1 MKIKEMIRLAADFAK
16 SGDPKRSYFLGAIG
30 VRSDGVVVMARND
43 MIQTPEP
50 SAHAEARLVRK
61 LGKDASMVVVVRV
74 MKGSGQLAMAKPCK
88 HCRTALKNYRVKKV
102 YFTADNGKLSVF
114 EM

>member
-1 MKIKEMIRLAADFAK
+1 MKMKEMIRLAADFAR
-16 SGDPKRSYFLGAIG
+16 SGDQKRSYFLGAIG

-74 MKGSGQLAMAKPCK
+74 LKGTGKLAMAKPCK
-88 HCRTALKNYRVKKV
+88 HCQSALKNFRVKKV
-102 YFTADNGKLSVF
+102 YFTTDDGELSSY
-114 EM
+114 